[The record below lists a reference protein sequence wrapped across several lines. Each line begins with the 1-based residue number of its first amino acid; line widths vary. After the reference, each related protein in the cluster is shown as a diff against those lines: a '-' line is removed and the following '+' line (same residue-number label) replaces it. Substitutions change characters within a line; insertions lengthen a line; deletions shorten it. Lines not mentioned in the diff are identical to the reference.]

1 MQLACGHKSL
11 NNWPLLTF
19 VLFVELMAVKY
30 QQLQCLAELSKDTF
44 FSSEKIQRP
53 EDEYNVRAG
62 QIIKGIH

>member
-1 MQLACGHKSL
+1 
-11 NNWPLLTF
+11 
-19 VLFVELMAVKY
+19 MAVKY